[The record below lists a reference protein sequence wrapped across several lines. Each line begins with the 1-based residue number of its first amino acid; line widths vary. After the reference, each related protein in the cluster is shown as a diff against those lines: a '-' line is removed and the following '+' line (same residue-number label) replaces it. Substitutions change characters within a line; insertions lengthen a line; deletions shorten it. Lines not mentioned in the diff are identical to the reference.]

1 LTHEALFYSDVE
13 EFLLGTLAFV
23 RDGLAAG
30 QPVLVAV
37 PEPRLGLLRAELAEA
52 AAPGGAVRLVDMV
65 EVGRNPN
72 RILPW
77 VLSAFVHEHLP
88 GSVRVVGEPL
98 YLGRTPEEIPPCVQH
113 EALINV
119 AFAGVPAK
127 IMCPYDAVRLPQVL
141 PNGLAYAEWTH
152 PVLAG
157 RAGRR
162 PSTNYRPPQSVVAHL
177 NQPLP
182 EPRRVGASMDFDAH
196 GLAGVRAQVAK
207 IAEGAGLE
215 PARVADLRL
224 AVTEIGTNAVTHAGV
239 PTATLRLWSDGDRL
253 VCEIRGA
260 GEILDPMAGRVIPKP
275 DSPRGRGLL
284 LANQLCDL
292 VQTHTGP
299 GGTVTRL
306 HMLVSHS

>member
-37 PEPRLGLLRAELAEA
+37 PEPRLSLLRAELAEA

-98 YLGRTPEEIPPCVQH
+98 YLGRTPEEIAPCVQH

-119 AFAGVPAK
+119 AFAGVPAT

-141 PNGLAYAEWTH
+141 PHVLAYAEWTH

-157 RAGRR
+157 RAGRL
-162 PSTNYRPPQSVVAHL
+162 PSTNYRPPQSVVALL

-207 IAEGAGLE
+207 IAEDGGHHGGPGTGICRVGEHGRLAGAPLHQHLEAGLDQ
-215 PARVADLRL
+215 PAGHVRHERD
-224 AVTEIGTNAVTHAGV
+224 
-239 PTATLRLWSDGDRL
+239 TALSRR
-253 VCEIRGA
+253 RF
-260 GEILDPMAGRVIPKP
+260 
-275 DSPRGRGLL
+275 PR
-284 LANQLCDL
+284 
-292 VQTHTGP
+292 HP
-299 GGTVTRL
+299 
-306 HMLVSHS
+306 